1 LSSLLQIPLSMIKYS
16 DVSALM
22 RRDIMKFS
30 KLTDR
35 IAELGSDK
43 WALHMEARKLKERN
57 KDIIELTIGEPDQPP
72 ADILIQKCH
81 ESMLSGRTKY
91 SNGRGE
97 PNLLEALASKYSKR
111 SAKNISPK
119 NFLCL
124 PGTQTAL
131 YATMMTLVEEKD
143 GVLVGDPY
151 YATYEGIIRSSGA
164 EIQPIP
170 LHEEFGFSIQE
181 QDIRKQI
188 KPSSKIL
195 LLNSPHNPSGAVLS
209 KEDILKLVD
218 VCEEHD
224 LWLVSDEVYEDL
236 IFEQAFASPLEIER
250 LVNRTIVV
258 SSISKS
264 HAAPGFRS
272 GWVLAP
278 EEVIEKMLPLT
289 ETMLFGNQPFIAD
302 MTEYALRTP
311 SEAAFKMKTDYERR
325 AKLICKSLAN
335 IEGIEPL
342 MPKSGMFI
350 LLRINQ
356 KNSNAD
362 EFAWSLLRE
371 QSVATMPGSSFGKNG
386 KNYLRLSLTV
396 PDKMLQ
402 EACDR
407 IKTFIK

>member
-1 LSSLLQIPLSMIKYS
+1 
-16 DVSALM
+16 
-22 RRDIMKFS
+22 MKFS

-43 WALHMEARKLKERN
+43 WALHLEARKLKEHN
-57 KDIIELTIGEPDQPP
+57 EDIIELTIGEPDQPP

-97 PNLLEALASKYSKR
+97 SNLLDALVNKYSKR
-111 SAKNISPK
+111 SAKNISAD

-131 YATMMTLVEEKD
+131 YATMMTLVEEND

-164 EIQPIP
+164 DIQPIP
-170 LHEEFGFSIQE
+170 LHQEFGFSIQE
-181 QDIRKQI
+181 RDIRDKI
-188 KPSSKIL
+188 SPNSKIL
-195 LLNSPHNPSGAVLS
+195 LLNSPHNPTGAVLS
-209 KEDILKLVD
+209 REELLKLVN
-218 VCEEHD
+218 VCEEYN

-236 IFEQAFASPLEIER
+236 IFEQSFASPMEIER
-250 LVNRTIVV
+250 LANRSIVV

-278 EEVIEKMLPLT
+278 EQVIEKMLPLA

-302 MTEYALRTP
+302 MTEYAVRNP
-311 SEAAFKMKTDYERR
+311 SEAAIKMKIDYERR
-325 AKLICKSLAN
+325 AKLICQELAN
-335 IEGIEPL
+335 IDCIEPL
-342 MPKSGMFI
+342 MPKAGMFI
-350 LLRINQ
+350 LLKINQ
-356 KNSNAD
+356 ENANAD
-362 EFAWSLLRE
+362 NFAWSLFEE
-371 QSVATMPGSSFGKNG
+371 QKVATMPGSSFGKNG
-386 KNYLRLSLTV
+386 ENYLRLSLTV
-396 PDKMLQ
+396 PDKLLQ
-402 EACDR
+402 EACHR
-407 IKTFIK
+407 IKAFITQKKF